1 MIVTHTHAINLLDK
15 FIQVRQQTL
24 TICQP
29 LKAEDTVVQPVV
41 DVSPPKWHMG
51 HTTWFFEAFVLASF
65 YPDYQ
70 VYHPRYAYL
79 FNSYYE
85 GAGERVNRSYRG
97 NMTRPGVKEIREY
110 RKYVDIHMQELLGE
124 QDLLPEHA
132 LEVIELGLQHEQ
144 QHQELLLY
152 DIKYIL
158 GHNPLFPEYMPM
170 PDILNQLESAQLEER
185 YLHIDADVYE
195 IGFQGTGFHF
205 DNEEGNHR
213 VFLESARVMDR
224 LITNGEFIEF
234 IEDGGYTKFQ
244 YWFMEAWQWVKE
256 QELDSPF
263 HWFQIDGVWHQFTL
277 YGLQKVDPT
286 APMIHASFYEADAF
300 AKWRGKRL
308 LTEFEWEVA
317 CKLHVPEIPEEANF
331 VESGIYQPIPRQKG
345 SYQFYGDVW
354 EWTNSSYLPYPN
366 FNVVE
371 GPLGEYNGKFMVNQM
386 VLRGGSC
393 ATPKDHIR
401 MTYRNFFHPHLR
413 WLFAGI
419 RIAEN
424 V

>member
-1 MIVTHTHAINLLDK
+1 MIFTHTQTVSLLDK
-15 FIQVRQQTL
+15 FIQVRNQTL
-24 TICQP
+24 RICQP
-29 LKAEDTVVQPVV
+29 LKPEDTVVQPVV

-51 HTTWFFEAFVLASF
+51 HTTWFFEQFVLATF

-70 VYHPRYAYL
+70 VYHPRFAYL

-97 NMTRPGVKEIREY
+97 NMTRPSVEEIRDY

-124 QDLLPEHA
+124 QDLLPDHA
-132 LEVIELGLQHEQ
+132 LEVVQLGLQHEQ

-158 GHNPLFPEYMPM
+158 GHNPLFPEYMSPPEALM
-170 PDILNQLESAQLEER
+170 QLETPELDEQ

-195 IGFQGTGFHF
+195 VGHEGNSFHF
-205 DNEEGNHR
+205 DNEEGHHR
-213 VFLESARVMDR
+213 VFLESAKVMDR
-224 LITNGEFIEF
+224 LITNGEYIEF
-234 IEDGGYTKFQ
+234 IEDGGYEKFQ
-244 YWFMEAWQWVKE
+244 YWFQEAWNWVNEHK
-256 QELDSPF
+256 LDSPF
-263 HWFQIDGVWHQFTL
+263 HWFKIEGEWHQFTL
-277 YGLQKVDPT
+277 YGLQKVDPY

-300 AKWRGKRL
+300 AKWKGKRL

-317 CKLHVPEIPEEANF
+317 CHLHSPAIPEEANF
-331 VESGIYQPIPRQKG
+331 VESGIYQPVPRQKG
-345 SYQFYGDVW
+345 NYQFYGDVW
-354 EWTNSSYLPYPN
+354 EWTNSAYLPYPN
-366 FNVVE
+366 FQVVE

-393 ATPKDHIR
+393 ATPRDHIR
-401 MTYRNFFHPHLR
+401 LTYRNFFHPHLQ

-424 V
+424 T